1 MVYGTGISGGF
12 VGRKLHVKVPLDRIG
27 AVIGKGGENIRRL
40 RKLFHV
46 NVSVDTENG
55 LVVVEP
61 SEEGASPA
69 DMLKAADVVKAI
81 ALGFTPEQAF
91 ELADEDVILV
101 VVDLKTVVGD
111 NQSAIRRLK
120 GRVIGEKG
128 RAKRTIE
135 EVTGTKIV
143 VGDYHVGIIGEYER
157 AMAAKTAVEMLL
169 EGRQHS
175 TVYRHL
181 EDIMRSIKR
190 REMLSYWRME
200 PRREA

>member
-1 MVYGTGISGGF
+1 MVYGTGLGGGF
-12 VGRKLHVKVPLDRIG
+12 VGRRIHVKVPLNRIG
-27 AVIGKGGENIRRL
+27 VVIGKGGENIKRL
-40 RKLFHV
+40 QEKFHV
-46 NVSVDTENG
+46 RISVDTENG
-55 LVVVEP
+55 LVIIEP
-61 SEEGASPA
+61 GEGVSAA
-69 DMLKAADVVKAI
+69 DMLKAADIVRAM

-91 ELADEDVILV
+91 ELVDEDMILV
-101 VVDLKTVVGD
+101 VIDLKTVVGD

-143 VGDYHVGIIGEYER
+143 VGDYHIGIIGEYER

-181 EDIMRSIKR
+181 EDIMRTVKR
-190 REMLSYWRME
+190 REMMSYWRMR
-200 PRREA
+200 PREE